1 LPRKLPSISPDLA
14 RDPDYRLAAEV
25 RPAGDD
31 STAKLMEKFAAD
43 ESTSLF
49 GTLSL

>member
-1 LPRKLPSISPDLA
+1 LPRKLSTISPDFA
-14 RDPDYRLAAEV
+14 RDPDFRFAAAV

-31 STAKLMEKFAAD
+31 SMAKLMEKFAAD